1 VDGTARRY
9 DAREITHCF
18 EPCAWEVAM
27 STALAVA
34 LCLLPSLPAEAPQ
47 PAATAEQIARWVEQL
62 GDKDFDKRQ
71 EASKRL
77 WEAGEPAE
85 KPLEA
90 AAKGDDAEVR
100 RRATQ
105 ILDKF
110 RWGIYPDTP
119 KRVGEL
125 IGRYQAADGPA
136 KTELVRQLFDEGV
149 PGCRALAK
157 IATAESDAKLRAQ
170 VLGLLAS
177 NLPRLMPVALVDNKF
192 DLIERL
198 LDIGVQT
205 DDLAKMN
212 LSHYCAYWMFRGKLD
227 ERIKELSEK
236 KDRMPLES
244 ELLAYLHR
252 AKGDLRTA
260 QAVAEKANLTELTDR
275 LLFELG
281 DWKALAKRDL
291 ATSDPVEKLGYRA
304 AYCRLA
310 GDPARCEDAL
320 REFRKLV
327 KPVPPAERSIYPF
340 YLAKALFLNDRPDE
354 AIRVLQD
361 GGEYAMAFD
370 ILCTQFK
377 YPEAFGL
384 VEKARREKHRELP
397 LLEIFEARQRYA
409 LGEKGKAL
417 ALFAGLAAAIMPGN
431 DVFWFED
438 LIDAEY
444 RVGLKDQAFEHA
456 AKVLLVSADGDRRWR
471 LFSKLF
477 PGRGEHA
484 DTWWEILH
492 QRTPTAGVAD
502 EMKQLRDLFEG
513 KLSPNEVA
521 ALIEEAQGL
530 VKNVKADQMARRWLA
545 LADTAHAAKLEK
557 VERACLEQG
566 DSAAGLLRLG
576 DLLAENKEWSGA
588 AKAYRKAWDKLPTQP
603 LALFLA
609 GKALIQAGD
618 QQQGTKLV
626 EQAHW
631 VPLGDDRARN
641 EFAAALAQRAFGEDA
656 RKENELTM
664 RLGQAGSYYAGD
676 AERRLALEE
685 VGKKDYLKAAGGQ
698 EHTILR
704 CLKTY
709 VNFIQS
715 PAYVGVPTVPHRWRA
730 RGLLDAGKVEE
741 ALKEIAY
748 CRAALPGDVD
758 LAILVVPELE
768 RHGHKKEADELFA
781 ETAAVYAKI
790 SADYPKC
797 AWAHNSIA
805 WLSVCCGRDLDKAL
819 EHATKAVELNPE
831 SAGHHDTLAEIY
843 FQLGEKDKALAE
855 QKKAVELDPK
865 RSYFAKQLKRIEAGD
880 PKAERPSEQDDD

>member
-1 VDGTARRY
+1 MPR
-9 DAREITHCF
+9 F
-18 EPCAWEVAM
+18 EPCAWEVAV

-47 PAATAEQIARWVEQL
+47 PVATPEQIARWVEQL

-125 IGRYQAADGPA
+125 IGRYQAADGPV

-157 IATAESDAKLRAQ
+157 IATAESDANLRAQ
-170 VLGLLAS
+170 ILRLLGS
-177 NLPRLMPVALVDNKF
+177 NLPRLMPVALMDNKF
-192 DLIERL
+192 DLVERL
-198 LDIGVQT
+198 LDMGMQT
-205 DDLAKMN
+205 DDLAKTN

-227 ERIKELSEK
+227 ERIKELSDK
-236 KDRMPLES
+236 KDRKPLES

-260 QAVAEKANLTELTDR
+260 QAVAEQANLAELTDR
-275 LLFELG
+275 LLFELA

-291 ATSDPVEKLGYRA
+291 TTPDPVEKLGYRA

-310 GDPARCEDAL
+310 GDPAACDEVLGA
-320 REFRKLV
+320 FRKRV
-327 KPVPPAERSIYPF
+327 EAAPPAERSVQSF
-340 YLAKALFLNDRPDE
+340 YLAKALFLNDRP
-354 AIRVLQD
+354 AD
-361 GGEYAMAFD
+361 GVRQLADSGHYALAFE
-370 ILCTQFK
+370 ILCVQFK
-377 YPEAFGL
+377 YPEAFAL
-384 VEKARREKHRELP
+384 VEKARKENHKDLP
-397 LLEIFEARQRYA
+397 LLEILEARQRYT
-409 LGEKGKAL
+409 LGEKDKAL
-417 ALFAGLAAAIMPGN
+417 ALFAGRAAEIKQGN
-431 DVFWFED
+431 EFGWFED
-438 LIDAEY
+438 LIDGEY
-444 RVGLKDQAFEHA
+444 RVGLKDQAFDHA
-456 AKVLLVSADGDRRWR
+456 AKVLAIGADAGWRGR
-471 LFSKLF
+471 LFAKLF

-484 DTWWEILH
+484 ETWWEILQ

-502 EMKQLRDLFEG
+502 TLSQLRDLFEG
-513 KLSPNEVA
+513 KRSPKEVA
-521 ALIEEAQGL
+521 ALIEEARGL
-530 VKNVKADQMARRWLA
+530 VKNVKAGEAGRGWLA
-545 LADTAHAAKLEK
+545 LADAARQAKLGQ

-566 DSAAGLLRLG
+566 GSVAALVRLG
-576 DLLAENKEWSGA
+576 DLFAEKRDWPAA
-588 AKAYRKAWDKLPTQP
+588 AKAYRAAWDKLPAQP
-603 LALFLA
+603 LPLFLA
-609 GKALIQAGD
+609 GQTLIQAGEKE
-618 QQQGTKLV
+618 QGAKLA

-631 VPLGDDRARN
+631 VLLGDERARN
-641 EFAAALAQRAFGEDA
+641 DFAIALTRRGFGEDA
-656 RKENELTM
+656 RRENELTM
-664 RLGQAGSYYAGD
+664 RLGQAGSYCAGD
-676 AERRLALEE
+676 AERRLALE
-685 VGKKDYLKAAGGQ
+685 VLGKKDYVKAAAGQ

-709 VNFIQS
+709 VYFIQS

-741 ALKEIAY
+741 AIKEIAY
-748 CRAALPGDVD
+748 CRTALPGDVD
-758 LAILVVPELE
+758 LAILLVPELE
-768 RHGHKKEADELFA
+768 RRGRKTEADELFA
-781 ETAAVYAKI
+781 DTAAVYAKI

-819 EHATKAVELNPE
+819 EHATKAVELNPD

-843 FQLGEKDKALAE
+843 FQLGKKDKALAE
-855 QKKAVELDPK
+855 QKKAVELDPN
-865 RSYFAKQLKRIEAGD
+865 RSYFRKQLKRIEAGD
-880 PKAERPSEQDDD
+880 LKAERPSELDDD